1 MTKKGQ
7 KTRNKIISSA
17 KELYKTE
24 GYTSTCM
31 QMIADKAKI
40 SKSLLTYY
48 FPQKADILNHIIQ
61 TYLISILEFVKKK
74 EESDALLQYLLTLTI
89 YLKNIFKNKN
99 TKNFFFELSKR
110 TDERGLSGYGNFDI
124 LYIPIL
130 EQFGIEL
137 TEDEFVYRKIQMLG
151 AHMGFTIVYENQV
164 YPISD
169 RDYIKQDLLFSC
181 IALEIDKAT
190 SEEYIARSE
199 DILKQFNYSR
209 FKLLG

>member
-1 MTKKGQ
+1 MTSKGQ
-7 KTRNKIISSA
+7 KTRNKIISIA
-17 KELYKTE
+17 KKLYKSK
-24 GYTSTCM
+24 GYAETCM
-31 QMIADKAKI
+31 QMIADEAKI

-48 FPQKADILNHIIQ
+48 FPQKGDILNQIIQ
-61 TYLISILEFVKKK
+61 TYLTSILEFVKKK

-89 YLKNIFKNKN
+89 YLKNIFKNKS

-137 TEDEFVYRKIQMLG
+137 NKDEFVFRKIQMLG
-151 AHMGFTIVYENQV
+151 AHMGFTNVYENQV

-169 RDYIKQDLLFSC
+169 KDYIKQDLLFSC
-181 IALEIDKAT
+181 IALEIDKTT

-199 DILKQFNYSR
+199 EILKQFNYSR

>member
-7 KTRNKIISSA
+7 KTRNKIISNA
-17 KELYKTE
+17 KKLYKTK
-24 GYTSTCM
+24 GYTTTCM
-31 QMIADKAKI
+31 QMIADEAKI

-48 FPQKADILNHIIQ
+48 FPQKGDILNLIIQ
-61 TYLISILEFVKKK
+61 IYLNSILEFVKKK

-89 YLKNIFKNKN
+89 YLKNILKHKS

-130 EQFGIEL
+130 EQFEIEL

-151 AHMGFTIVYENQV
+151 AHMGFTNVYENQV
-164 YPISD
+164 YPLSD
-169 RDYIKQDLLFSC
+169 QDYIQQDLLFSC

-190 SEEYIARSE
+190 ALDYIERSE
-199 DILKQFNYSR
+199 KILSQFNYSR

>member
-1 MTKKGQ
+1 MTNKGQ
-7 KTRNKIISSA
+7 KTRNKIISTA
-17 KELYKTE
+17 KKLYKTK
-24 GYTSTCM
+24 GYTATCM
-31 QMIADKAKI
+31 QMIADEAKI

-48 FPQKADILNHIIQ
+48 FPQKGDILNLIIQ
-61 TYLISILEFVKKK
+61 IYLNNILEFVKKK

-89 YLKNIFKNKN
+89 YLKNIFKNKS

-130 EQFGIEL
+130 KQFNIEL
-137 TEDEFVYRKIQMLG
+137 TDDEFVYRKIQMLG
-151 AHMGFTIVYENQV
+151 AHMGFTNVYENQV

-169 RDYIKQDLLFSC
+169 KDYIKQDLLFSC
-181 IALEIDKAT
+181 IALEIDRAT